1 MSLDFGLLTKLILTA
16 TSPEKFFDND
26 RDNAIN
32 SSNGDGSNQVAT
44 IITILVSLILGIT
57 AFTLSWTCNTAMGYT
72 TVVKTVYGTA
82 SFIFGLTYI
91 LLYLLLRWDTCHF
104 IIRKSKRV

>member
-16 TSPEKFFDND
+16 TTPEKFS
-26 RDNAIN
+26 AGAN
-32 SSNGDGSNQVAT
+32 SGVGDYDKVTT